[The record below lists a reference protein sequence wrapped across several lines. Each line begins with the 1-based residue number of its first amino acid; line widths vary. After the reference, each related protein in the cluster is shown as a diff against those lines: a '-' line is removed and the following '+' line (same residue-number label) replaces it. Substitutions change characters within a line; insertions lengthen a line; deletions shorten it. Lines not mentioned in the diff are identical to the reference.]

1 MKDQKLKIECGRC
14 GKTMSDILTEA
25 EARTIRDG
33 VGTVY
38 RHCDRCEKTTGWI
51 EAAAERDV
59 TEGAKQHQT
68 AARST
73 SRSSNDRPVA
83 QGQERLATTS
93 ERDEMEAMLSEHD
106 AVQKKK

>member
-1 MKDQKLKIECGRC
+1 
-14 GKTMSDILTEA
+14 MSEILTEA
-25 EARTIRDG
+25 EARTIRDCIG
-33 VGTVY
+33 PVY

-51 EAAAERDV
+51 EAAAERDA
-59 TEGAKQHQT
+59 TEGAKQHPA

-83 QGQERLATTS
+83 HGQERLATVT
-93 ERDEMEAMLSEHD
+93 ERDEMKAMLHERD